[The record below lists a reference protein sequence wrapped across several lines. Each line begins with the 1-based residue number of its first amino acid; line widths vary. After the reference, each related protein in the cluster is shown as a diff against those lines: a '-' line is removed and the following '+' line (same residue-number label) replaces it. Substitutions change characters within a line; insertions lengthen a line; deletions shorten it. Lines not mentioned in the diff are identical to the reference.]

1 MLPPLHGFGLKLRH
15 EHYQEILTNPPQLD
29 WFEILSEDYLNVG
42 GNNRYYLDQI
52 SQHFPIAMH
61 GVSLS
66 LGGCDPLDLNYLM
79 GIKQLARD
87 INAVHISDHLCWTT
101 HNQLNSHDL
110 LPMPYTAEAVQ
121 HIAKRICQT
130 QDFLGQAILVENVSS
145 YLNYSSSELSEWEF
159 INAILVESNSL
170 LLLDINNVYVNS
182 VNYGFDPLDYIR
194 GLDLTKV
201 AQIHLAGHTQ
211 QGKYLIDTHDTP
223 VTQAVWQLYQSTL
236 QLLGRVPPVLLE
248 RDDNIPALAELVAEL
263 DIARSLSRG

>member
-42 GNNRYYLDQI
+42 GNNRYYLEQI

-61 GVSLS
+61 GVSFS

-145 YLNYSSSELSEWEF
+145 YLNYSSSELNEWEF
-159 INAILVESNSL
+159 INAILVESNCL

-248 RDDNIPALAELVAEL
+248 RDDNIPVLAELVAEL